1 MMSSRTKQGTPH
13 GSLARGYMMSDAYLP
28 TVKQPSKSK
37 RATNAVTMTAATTG
51 VATQEI
57 TVVVVMMNDDDGWR

>member
-13 GSLARGYMMSDAYLP
+13 GSLARGYMTSDAYLHP
-28 TVKQPSKSK
+28 VKQPSKSK
-37 RATNAVTMTAATTG
+37 QATNAVTMTAATIG

-57 TVVVVMMNDDDGWR
+57 TVVVMMNDDDGWR